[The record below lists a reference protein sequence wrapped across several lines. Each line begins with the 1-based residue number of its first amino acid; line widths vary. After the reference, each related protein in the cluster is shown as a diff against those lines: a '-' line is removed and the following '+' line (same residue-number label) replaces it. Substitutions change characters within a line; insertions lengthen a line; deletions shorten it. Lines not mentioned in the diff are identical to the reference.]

1 MEWKDINGDVF
12 LYDVTKNT
20 ELEKLKN
27 SHVDFQADLGDL
39 NKQRKQFLRF
49 IILQYDLNTPLRL
62 EYNDYFKRKA
72 NAALLAGF
80 KRNKQSGKFK
90 ESVADAMVG
99 KNDAINGMIIRYL
112 MNFYNEDYLQLILYW
127 EYLGQLGR
135 NMLSDLSPQKI
146 NVIDNMRK
154 AIGSL
159 TEKIFGG
166 NESVELKQSLYRALD
181 MEKNN
186 LHPDNVTK
194 DLQENSNLFK
204 EA

>member
-1 MEWKDINGDVF
+1 MEWKDINGDAF
-12 LYDVTKNT
+12 LYDPTKDVS
-20 ELEKLKN
+20 LEKLKSN
-27 SHVDFQADLGDL
+27 HVDFQADLGDL
-39 NKQRKQFLRF
+39 NKQRKKLIRF

-99 KNDAINGMIIRYL
+99 KNDAVNGMIIRYL

-135 NMLSDLSPQKI
+135 NMLNDLSPQKI

-154 AIGSL
+154 AISSL

-166 NESVELKQSLYRALD
+166 DESVELKQSLYRALD

-186 LHPDNVTK
+186 LHPDNIARDLK
-194 DLQENSNLFK
+194 DNSDLFK